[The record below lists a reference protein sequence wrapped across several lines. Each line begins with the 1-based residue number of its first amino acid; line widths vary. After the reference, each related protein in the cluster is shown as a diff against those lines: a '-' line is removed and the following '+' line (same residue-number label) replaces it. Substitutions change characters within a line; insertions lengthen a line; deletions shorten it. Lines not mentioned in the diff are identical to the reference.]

1 MAGNF
6 LLIVCVQSWCIITT
20 RQLIFLWFFIFMIE
34 CANPPSL
41 TLQLLIKCKTFV
53 RCNINDRDAQNY
65 LLSARF
71 CLDDWCLCTSIYCF
85 PIFIHFSVKKINDN
99 NNNVY
104 KKITFTCGWIVF
116 VFLPYTYMSA
126 IKRMRTKSFEMERK
140 YSLAVEYTGIFK
152 ILLWKALLKT
162 FVVLWSSK
170 WWLNH
175 ERKIANVGKTNFS
188 FKISNILVFIIRV
201 SEATI
206 VFV

>member
-20 RQLIFLWFFIFMIE
+20 RQLIFLRFFIFMIE

-65 LLSARF
+65 LLGARF
-71 CLDDWCLCTSIYCF
+71 CLDDWCPCTSIYCF

-104 KKITFTCGWIVF
+104 KKNNFYMWLNRFCLSPIYIYECYQKNENQKLRDGEEILLSRWIYGYF
-116 VFLPYTYMSA
+116 QNPTLES
-126 IKRMRTKSFEMERK
+126 
-140 YSLAVEYTGIFK
+140 IFK
-152 ILLWKALLKT
+152 NLCCPLILKM
-162 FVVLWSSK
+162 VVKSWTE
-170 WWLNH
+170 NC
-175 ERKIANVGKTNFS
+175 
-188 FKISNILVFIIRV
+188 
-201 SEATI
+201 
-206 VFV
+206 

>member
-20 RQLIFLWFFIFMIE
+20 WQLIFLQFFIFMIE

-53 RCNINDRDAQNY
+53 RCNINDRDEQNY
-65 LLSARF
+65 LLGARF
-71 CLDDWCLCTSIYCF
+71 CLDEWCLCTSIYCF

-99 NNNVY
+99 NNNFY

-126 IKRMRTKSFEMERK
+126 IKRVRIKSFELEKK
-140 YSLAVEYTGIFK
+140 YSLAVEYAGIFK
-152 ILLWKALLKT
+152 ILLWKA
-162 FVVLWSSK
+162 
-170 WWLNH
+170 
-175 ERKIANVGKTNFS
+175 S
-188 FKISNILVFIIRV
+188 FKNLCCPLILKMVV
-201 SEATI
+201 KLWTENC
-206 VFV
+206 

>member
-20 RQLIFLWFFIFMIE
+20 WQLIFLRFFIFMIE

-53 RCNINDRDAQNY
+53 RCNINHRDAQNY
-65 LLSARF
+65 LLGARF
-71 CLDDWCLCTSIYCF
+71 CLDEWCLCTSINCF
-85 PIFIHFSVKKINDN
+85 PIFIYIFLLKINDN

-126 IKRMRTKSFEMERK
+126 IKRTRIKSFELEKK
-140 YSLAVEYTGIFK
+140 YSSAVEYAGIFK
-152 ILLWKALLKT
+152 ILLWKASLKT
-162 FVVLWSSK
+162 FVALWSSK
-170 WWLNH
+170 WWLNY
-175 ERKIANVGKTNFS
+175 ERKIASVGKTNFS

-201 SEATI
+201 SETTI